1 MHPLPNLLNAASNLL
16 GICFVIIGA
25 LKLANANSRS
35 YADETTWV
43 AAALFLVSIIASY
56 GAIRTNN
63 TYRWLTVAADI
74 AFFGAIALLS
84 LALVIAAIAL

>member
-1 MHPLPNLLNAASNLL
+1 MQPLPNLLNAASNLL

-35 YADETTWV
+35 YADETTW
-43 AAALFLVSIIASY
+43 AAAVLFLISIIASY
-56 GAIRTNN
+56 SAIRTDKMH
-63 TYRWLTVAADI
+63 RWLTLTADTT
-74 AFFGAIALLS
+74 FFSALLLLS

>member
-1 MHPLPNLLNAASNLL
+1 MHPLPNILNAASNLL

-43 AAALFLVSIIASY
+43 AAAFFLFSIIASY
-56 GAIRTNN
+56 GAIRSNAAR
-63 TYRWLTVAADI
+63 RWLTLVADA
-74 AFFGAIALLS
+74 AFFSAVALLS
-84 LALVIAAIAL
+84 VAMLIAAIVL